1 MRKYHDTLWCTAEL
15 LGTGKHESELLLVLE
30 ENMPWERTS
39 STGPTEPRKRLTV
52 IAFIVLTFYI
62 AAGIVHASWRAFCF
76 ESPNCRSSPPTFLV
90 IGSCC
95 EGVECSAIPR
105 SQPEPIHEHV
115 TAWSLGGSPNSS
127 PSCYWEEWVNFSL
140 IYFPIASISQ
150 IKAPSSLLFAL
161 QRVCFLLHWLW
172 SQAVFFQKSVFSWRV
187 KSSCGE
193 MRALLNR
200 KLQELEPQEG
210 QVALTC
216 PHARNTINL

>member
-1 MRKYHDTLWCTAEL
+1 MCVGAWSGGVVWSHPFCLRNTSCAMWVCMGAPFPPPFSPAAQWYKWGRVTFLSLSLSPNCY
-15 LGTGKHESELLLVLE
+15 
-30 ENMPWERTS
+30 WEGWVNS
-39 STGPTEPRKRLTV
+39 FLIS
-52 IAFIVLTFYI
+52 FHIVLT
-62 AAGIVHASWRAFCF
+62 
-76 ESPNCRSSPPTFLV
+76 
-90 IGSCC
+90 
-95 EGVECSAIPR
+95 
-105 SQPEPIHEHV
+105 
-115 TAWSLGGSPNSS
+115 
-127 PSCYWEEWVNFSL
+127 
-140 IYFPIASISQ
+140 SQ
-150 IKAPSSLLFAL
+150 IKAPSLPLFAL